1 MTFYL
6 VQDMILSKFY
16 RFAPQPLSYC
26 ISRHLLH
33 NFIFI
38 RVFEEKLKKS
48 LKLLFLLEPLAGT
61 IMCGL
66 YVQLCMT

>member
-1 MTFYL
+1 MTKNQFFLLKKLYFWEASL
-6 VQDMILSKFY
+6 EIEIYFTILFL
-16 RFAPQPLSYC
+16 F
-26 ISRHLLH
+26 
-33 NFIFI
+33 
-38 RVFEEKLKKS
+38 VFEEKLKKS